1 MDRALASP
9 VRNLAL
15 GAGFVLLTVV
25 IATVAYV
32 LSGWS
37 WGDAFYMVMVTVFTV
52 GYGEVHPVDTLG
64 LRTITLGL
72 IGFGCTG
79 MIFVTGALVQFI
91 NASQFSEFL
100 DVRRMNIRIDDLSDH
115 IIVCGFGRIGVM
127 LTQELHA
134 AQIGFVVLERNEARC
149 KEAQSLGYLCL
160 NADAAEEEA
169 LVRAGVDR
177 ARAVATVLPD
187 DAANV
192 FITLSAR
199 SLNRD
204 LKIIARGEAPST
216 ERKLLQAGADRVVLP
231 AHIGAERMA
240 ELLLFPDAT
249 DTPDTGADLRR
260 LGLVR
265 ETVIVAKGSA
275 WSGLTVGEVE
285 RRAEPA
291 FLIVALHRSGG
302 GRAERPAATAR
313 IEAGDGVVVVGRT
326 VSAALEGFAD
336 ARIAPQAD
344 RLAEQPAAFTPG

>member
-15 GAGFVLLTVV
+15 GAGFVLLTVA

-52 GYGEVHPVDTLG
+52 GYGEVHPVDTLA

-127 LTQELHA
+127 LSQELHA
-134 AQIGFVVLERNEARC
+134 AKMGFVVLERSEPRC
-149 KEAQSLGYLCL
+149 KEARSLGYLCL

-240 ELLLFPDAT
+240 ELLLFPDAP
-249 DTPDTGADLRR
+249 DTPDTDVDLRR
-260 LGLVR
+260 LGLVQ
-265 ETVIVAKGSA
+265 ETVIVAQGSA
-275 WSGLTVGEVE
+275 WSGLTVGEAE

-291 FLIVALHRSGG
+291 FLIVALHRGEG
-302 GRAERPAATAR
+302 GRKERPAATTR

-326 VSAALEGFAD
+326 VAAALEGFALG
-336 ARIAPQAD
+336 RIAPAAD
-344 RLAEQPAAFTPG
+344 RLAEESTAFTPG